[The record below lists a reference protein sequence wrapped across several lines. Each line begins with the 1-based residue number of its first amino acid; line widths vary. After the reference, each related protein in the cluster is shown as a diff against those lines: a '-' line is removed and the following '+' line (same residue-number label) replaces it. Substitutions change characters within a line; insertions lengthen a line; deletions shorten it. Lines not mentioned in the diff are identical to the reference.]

1 MSPLRATDSHGM
13 EVCPGSPI
21 ATRLTRDS
29 GRQSP
34 WKRLLDWVAES
45 RSHRVI
51 CIVCGILLLNAFD
64 LTLTMVSHE
73 QGVLHEQNPVARQLL
88 RSGPSSIILYKVG
101 LVVIGCYPLLR
112 FRRARITELASIVI
126 MLAYVI
132 LAIRWSVC
140 YELFC
145 SVFPGETNVADVAV
159 MIGASYR

>member
-1 MSPLRATDSHGM
+1 M
-13 EVCPGSPI
+13 
-21 ATRLTRDS
+21 
-29 GRQSP
+29 
-34 WKRLLDWVAES
+34 
-45 RSHRVI
+45 
-51 CIVCGILLLNAFD
+51 LLNAFD

-101 LVVIGCYPLLR
+101 LVLIGCYPLFR

-145 SVFPGETNVADVAV
+145 SVFPGETNVADVALT
-159 MIGASYR
+159 IGASYR